1 MRIKAGLTLLMLS
14 IFFLQAY
21 SFRDA
26 EFIIR
31 GRITDENGS
40 PMTGAGVAV
49 INTNAGAYSDYNGF
63 YLIKV
68 KSTGVYKLRFSY
80 TGYEPVI
87 KEITLPEMQVADI
100 TLYPRFTTTEEV
112 IVSATRAG
120 QKTPVTYSA
129 ISGDELSK
137 NNLGQD
143 LPFLIG
149 MTPSLVETSEA
160 GNGIGYTS
168 FRIRGTDGSRINI
181 TLDGIPLNDAE
192 SQQVFWVDLP
202 DLASSVDNIQV
213 QRGVGTSSNGAGAF
227 GASVNLQTKSI
238 ENKPFAEISSTVGSF
253 NTFRNNIMAGTGL
266 ISGKFGFRLRYSD
279 LKSDGYIKR
288 TGSDNNAFGFSG
300 FFKTE
305 RSLLKANFMTGNEH
319 TGISWWGVPGEMLA
333 SDRRYNPAG
342 EYTDGAGSTNFYN
355 NESDNYRQ
363 NHYQLIFSHT
373 INSFLNL
380 HTALHYTRGEG
391 YYEEFREDQLYSDY
405 GLPPASGDAGE
416 IISTDLI
423 RRKWMKNDFYGLVY
437 SFNYKR
443 KRIEAVLG
451 GGINNYQ
458 GDHFGTLIWMKNSGN
473 TEKDYKWYF
482 NDSEKGEYSIYGKIS
497 YKLNDRLTGYGDL
510 QYRRISYEM
519 RGPDDDLKDIS
530 QSHLYGFLNPKAG
543 LYFSIAPQQDAYLSF
558 SIAHKEPTRSDF
570 KNASGDDKVTP
581 HAEKLYDAEAG
592 YLIKTNIVNFGLNV
606 FAMYY
611 KDQLVPT
618 GQLSDVGYPIMT
630 NVSKSFRTGVELT
643 LSLKPAAVIDW
654 NLNTTLS
661 KNKIPEFTEHF
672 TDYNTSDW
680 SSRYTARYL
689 GNVDIAYSPGI
700 TGSSD
705 LAFIISEKMKIHL
718 ISKYVGR
725 QYFDNTMSSQRMLDP
740 YFVNNFRIDFEPA
753 VKMIRNTELQL
764 LINNIFN
771 AKYESNAYGGNWYE
785 DGNEKSWAY
794 YFPQAG
800 INFMVRLGLKF

>member
-1 MRIKAGLTLLMLS
+1 MRTKVLLPLLMLS
-14 IFFLQAY
+14 VFFLQAAG
-21 SFRDA
+21 FQDA
-26 EFIIR
+26 DFTIR
-31 GRITDENGS
+31 GRITDDNGS
-40 PMTGAGVAV
+40 PMTGAGIAV
-49 INTNAGAYSDYNGF
+49 INTNLGTYSDYNGF
-63 YLIKV
+63 YLLKV
-68 KSTGVYKLRFSY
+68 KSAGVYKLRISY
-80 TGYEPVI
+80 TGYEAVI
-87 KEITLPEMQVADI
+87 KEITVPGIQIADV
-100 TLYPRFTTTEEV
+100 TLYPRFTRTEEV

-120 QKTPVTYSA
+120 ERTPVTYSG

-160 GNGIGYTS
+160 GTGIGYTS

-181 TLDGIPLNDAE
+181 TMDGIPLNDAE

-227 GASVNLQTKSI
+227 GASVNLQTKSF
-238 ENKPFAEISSTVGSF
+238 ENEPFAEISSTAGSF
-253 NTFRNNIMAGTGL
+253 NTFKNNIMAGTGL
-266 ISGKFGFRLRYSD
+266 ISGKFAFQLRYSD
-279 LKSDGYIKR
+279 LRSDGYIKR
-288 TGSDNNAFGFSG
+288 TGSDNNAFSVSAVY
-300 FFKTE
+300 KTE
-305 RSLLKANFMTGNEH
+305 KSLLKANLMTGNEH

-333 SDRRYNPAG
+333 TDRRYNPAG
-342 EYTDGAGSTNFYN
+342 EYTDGTGHTKFYN

-363 NHYQLIFSHT
+363 NHYQLIYSRT
-373 INSFLNL
+373 LNNFLNL
-380 HTALHYTRGEG
+380 NTALHYTHGEG
-391 YYEEFREDQLYSDY
+391 YYEEYREDQLYSDY
-405 GLPPASGDAGE
+405 GLPSISIDTGE

-437 SFNYKR
+437 AINYKK

-451 GGINNYQ
+451 GGINYYQ
-458 GDHFGTLIWMKNSGN
+458 GDHFGTLIWMQNSGN
-473 TEKDYKWYF
+473 TEKDYRWYF
-482 NDSEKGEYSIYGKIS
+482 NDSGKGEYSVYGKIS
-497 YKLNDRLTGYGDL
+497 YKLNDRLTSYGDF
-510 QYRRISYEM
+510 QYRHISYVM
-519 RGPDDDLKDIS
+519 RGPDDDLKDIT
-530 QSHLYGFLNPKAG
+530 QSHFFNFLNPKAG
-543 LYFSIAPQQDAYLSF
+543 LFFSVAPQQDAYMSF

-570 KNASGDDKVTP
+570 KDASGDDKVTP
-581 HAEKLYDAEAG
+581 RSEKLYDAEAG
-592 YLIKTNIVNFGLNV
+592 YLMKTNRVNFGLNV

-611 KDQLVPT
+611 IDQLVPT

-630 NVSKSFRTGVELT
+630 NVGKSYRTGVELT
-643 LSLKPAAVIDW
+643 LALKTAAGIDW

-661 KNKIPEFTEHF
+661 KNKIPEFTEYY

-689 GNVDIAYSPGI
+689 GKVDIAYSPGI

-705 LAFIISEKMKIHL
+705 LALIISEKMKIHL

-725 QYFDNTMSSQRMLDP
+725 QYFDNTMSSQRMLNP
-740 YFVNNFRIDFEPA
+740 YFVNNLRFDFAPA
-753 VKMIRNTELQL
+753 IKMIRSTELQF